1 MFLFFMCCVADADAD
16 TEYWLFALHSILPR
30 ISRSLFRSL
39 FLQYNTH
46 NDQHVHYNLYQ
57 YKLPH
62 IRLEQ

>member
-1 MFLFFMCCVADADAD
+1 MCCIADADTDAD
-16 TEYWLFALHSILPR
+16 TEYWLFALHSIFPL
-30 ISRSLFRSL
+30 ISRSLAL

-46 NDQHVHYNLYQ
+46 NYQHIHYNLYQ